1 MNKGLAGGYS
11 DIGSQGGHNPMA
23 RDSQAL
29 AYVGTK
35 LYTQKLT
42 TK

>member
-11 DIGSQGGHNPMA
+11 DIGSQGDHNPMA
-23 RDSQAL
+23 RDSQVL
-29 AYVGTK
+29 AYVGK
-35 LYTQKLT
+35 LYIQKLT